1 MKNHKSLG
9 CCHIKS
15 ATFGLLA
22 KCITYYMW
30 GKIQNQGLHLV

>member
-15 ATFGLLA
+15 ATFGLRA
-22 KCITYYMW
+22 KCSTYYMW
-30 GKIQNQGLHLV
+30 GKIQNYADSFI